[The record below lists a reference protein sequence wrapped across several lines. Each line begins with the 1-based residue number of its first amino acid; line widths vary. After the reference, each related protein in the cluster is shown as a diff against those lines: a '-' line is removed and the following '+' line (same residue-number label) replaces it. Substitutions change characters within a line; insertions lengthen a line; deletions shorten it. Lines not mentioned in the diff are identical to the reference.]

1 LTLPFFCHAFALPL
15 FAICTLV
22 ICEQCCTLEHFDACS
37 VPLQLDVW
45 MEFIRPSA
53 NNVSRCFQGH
63 KIPRPEERGTR
74 SPEALLLHTSFLAR
88 KKLLSKESIEEK
100 TACL

>member
-1 LTLPFFCHAFALPL
+1 
-15 FAICTLV
+15 
-22 ICEQCCTLEHFDACS
+22 
-37 VPLQLDVW
+37 

-88 KKLLSKESIEEK
+88 EKK
-100 TACL
+100 CLPLIYFIHVFQIPLGWSTTTRPGSLIMAIQ